1 MLDLR
6 PPNTGESGLNKCTR
20 KARMPADAHADAQRP
35 LRRTTADA
43 KNTGKKAADA
53 FPAFE
58 KYKVVHSNPPCGCPM
73 GCGTLYGGEGVFWSL
88 FAFPWGSLRS
98 TSPCHALSSDE
109 LTSNHSFLPNL
120 RLQRV
125 AFPSRV
131 SPPRMLPSRVDS
143 LHTEAEAFT
152 QIIFA
157 HESYTHYTQKLLH
170 EEVFTQSSF

>member
-1 MLDLR
+1 
-6 PPNTGESGLNKCTR
+6 
-20 KARMPADAHADAQRP
+20 MPADAHADAQRP

-73 GCGTLYGGEGVFWSL
+73 WCGTLYGGEGVFWSL

-120 RLQRV
+120 RLLRV

-131 SPPRMLPSRVDS
+131 HHGSLLPGCSHHA
-143 LHTEAEAFT
+143 LTFYTQKQKHAEAFT

>member
-6 PPNTGESGLNKCTR
+6 PPNTRESDLNKCTR
-20 KARMPADAHADAQRP
+20 KARMPADAHADAHADAQRP

-43 KNTGKKAADA
+43 KNTGKKAAEA

-73 GCGTLYGGEGVFWSL
+73 GCGTLDGGEGVFWSL

-98 TSPCHALSSDE
+98 TSPCHALRSNE
-109 LTSNHSFLPNL
+109 LTSHHRCFLPNL
-120 RLQRV
+120 RLLRV

-131 SPPRMLPSRVDS
+131 HHGSLLPGCSHHA
-143 LHTEAEAFT
+143 LTFYT
-152 QIIFA
+152 QK
-157 HESYTHYTQKLLH
+157 QKLLH
-170 EEVFTQSSF
+170 R

>member
-1 MLDLR
+1 
-6 PPNTGESGLNKCTR
+6 
-20 KARMPADAHADAQRP
+20 MPADAHADAQRP

-43 KNTGKKAADA
+43 KNTGKKAAEA

-109 LTSNHSFLPNL
+109 LTSHHRCFLPNL
-120 RLQRV
+120 RLLRV

-131 SPPRMLPSRVDS
+131 HHGSLLPGCSHHA
-143 LHTEAEAFT
+143 LTFYT
-152 QIIFA
+152 QK
-157 HESYTHYTQKLLH
+157 QKLLH
-170 EEVFTQSSF
+170 RQFLHAKAIHTTHRSFYSKKFLHRVAFNICLCSEKS